1 MKLKTLN
8 DLDYLKQCNLRQ
20 LGKTG
25 ISIFKELVEQKL
37 KAEAV
42 KDYKAIKVKKKKWTR
57 DDVLNYIKWKNNL
70 TEEDLK

>member
-8 DLDYLKQCNLRQ
+8 DLDCFKQCNLRQ

-25 ISIFKELVEQKL
+25 ISIFKELVKQKL